1 MTDSLAEGSL
11 LDWLSTLHPEQD
23 QIADALKAAINES
36 PGRISAAYRE
46 LLSGYLTTPQSLAK
60 ITVELD
66 EATEHSGTVAALDIP
81 FFSLC
86 IHHFLPFFGTID
98 MVYQPGR
105 MIVGI
110 GKLPRFAEMRARRFQ
125 IQEHLVKDICDD
137 LMRYVGAK
145 GAFVRASARHLCVC
159 GRGPNKPSV
168 SNVVTYGSGTLA
180 YLVSNVEAL
189 TGVAGG

>member
-1 MTDSLAEGSL
+1 MTDSFGESSL
-11 LDWLSTLHPEQD
+11 LDWVSALHPEQD
-23 QIADALKAAINES
+23 QIADALKLAIDES

-46 LLSGYLTTPQSLAK
+46 MLSGYLTTPQTLAK
-60 ITVELD
+60 ITVDLD

-125 IQEHLVKDICDD
+125 IQEHLVKDLCDD
-137 LMRYVGAK
+137 LMRHVGAK
-145 GAFVRASARHLCVC
+145 GAFVRATARHLCVC

-168 SNVVTYGSGTLA
+168 SNVATYGSGTLA
-180 YLVSNVEAL
+180 YMVNNADAPR
-189 TGVAGG
+189 GVPGG